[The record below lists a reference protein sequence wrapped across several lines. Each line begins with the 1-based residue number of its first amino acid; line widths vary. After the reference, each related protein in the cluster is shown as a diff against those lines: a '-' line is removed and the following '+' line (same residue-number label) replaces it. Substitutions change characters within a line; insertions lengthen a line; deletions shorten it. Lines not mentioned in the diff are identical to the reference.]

1 MEPWAAQLL
10 ALLNTEIREPQA
22 NRYITPALDELQ
34 EIQRTGDIFFPGDW
48 LYCLLSGH
56 KSEGGQTAGAQLDC
70 RPPRLPRRPDEQAE
84 RECLLSAACSE

>member
-1 MEPWAAQLL
+1 VEPWAAQLL

-56 KSEGGQTAGAQLDC
+56 KSEEAKQLVLSWIAAHHAY
-70 RPPRLPRRPDEQAE
+70 PVALMNKLKENAYF
-84 RECLLSAACSE
+84 LLRSE